1 MKIRTASE
9 LRPAQVAVQVEKAVK
24 AELLEP
30 ALVRVVHPI
39 QQPVDATAMN
49 SAWSTVIAAKTYA
62 TNVLT

>member
-1 MKIRTASE
+1 M
-9 LRPAQVAVQVEKAVK
+9 PAQVVVQVEKAAK
-24 AELLEP
+24 AEHLLEP

-62 TNVLT
+62 TNVLS